1 MHTCARLI
9 AIVALTAAAAGC
21 SPTRGPGYADA
32 YQAALVRI
40 QGTSEV
46 TDAMTDR
53 FVTFFSHGS
62 AGDGGEP
69 ADPEALYGEPL
80 YFSDTLLTT
89 DDRATALA
97 HLRRMHAGTES
108 LDVTVLD
115 RLVRGQDVYLIWQ
128 MTAVFT
134 PVSGA
139 VTSNTVGVTH
149 LRFDADGRII
159 LHQDFWDS
167 AAGLYQHVPVLGGLI
182 GAVQG
187 RFQTHEKQ

>member
-1 MHTCARLI
+1 MKKSVSSLVV
-9 AIVALTAAAAGC
+9 VAVLLFGAAGC
-21 SPTRGPGYADA
+21 SQTRQPTYADA
-32 YQAALVRI
+32 YREALTRY
-40 QGTSEV
+40 QGTTAV
-46 TDAMTDR
+46 TEDMTDR
-53 FVTFFSHGS
+53 FVAFFSSHTHGN
-62 AGDGGEP
+62 GTIPDP
-69 ADPEALYGEPL
+69 AELYGERL

-89 DDRATALA
+89 DDRDAALA
-97 HLRRMHAGTES
+97 HLRRMHESTES

-187 RFQTHEKQ
+187 RFQTHEP

>member
-1 MHTCARLI
+1 MTQCARFVAI
-9 AIVALTAAAAGC
+9 AVLTAAAAGC
-21 SPTRGPGYADA
+21 AQTREPGYADA
-32 YQAALVRI
+32 YQAALGRI

-53 FVTFFSHGS
+53 FVTFFSHGT
-62 AGDGGEP
+62 AGSGETV
-69 ADPEALYGEPL
+69 DPDELYGEPL

-89 DDRATALA
+89 DDRPTALA
-97 HLRRMHAGTES
+97 HLRRMHDSTES
-108 LDVTVLD
+108 LDVRVLD
-115 RLVRGQDVYLIWQ
+115 RLVSGQDVYLIWQ

-187 RFQTHEKQ
+187 RFQTNDAK

>member
-1 MHTCARLI
+1 MYKCARII
-9 AIVALTAAAAGC
+9 AIVALATAAAGC
-21 SPTRGPGYADA
+21 SQTRSPGYADA
-32 YQAALVRI
+32 YQAALVRL
-40 QGTSEV
+40 QGTSDV

-53 FVTFFSHGS
+53 FVTFFSHGT
-62 AGDGGEP
+62 AGSGEP
-69 ADPEALYGEPL
+69 IDPAELYGETL

-89 DDRATALA
+89 DDRQTALA
-97 HLRRMHAGTES
+97 HLRRMHDSTES

-167 AAGLYQHVPVLGGLI
+167 AAGLYQHVPVLGGRI

-187 RFQTHEKQ
+187 RFQTHEP